1 MDADRT
7 AVESRGG
14 GRPLVVVGVD
24 GSTSGLHAAAWAAL
38 HAKQMGAVLRIL
50 AAWLPPTLLVPVPG
64 GIPNDGS
71 DRAVEHTRR
80 AEQVASEAAPGLVIE
95 TDVVELPPIQA
106 LMDASRGADLLV
118 VGRRG
123 LGALRGL
130 LLGSVSQHCAEH
142 ARCPVVIIPESGD

>member
-1 MDADRT
+1 MDADQT

-38 HAKQMGAVLRIL
+38 HAKQMSAVLRIL

-71 DRAVEHTRR
+71 VRAVEHACR